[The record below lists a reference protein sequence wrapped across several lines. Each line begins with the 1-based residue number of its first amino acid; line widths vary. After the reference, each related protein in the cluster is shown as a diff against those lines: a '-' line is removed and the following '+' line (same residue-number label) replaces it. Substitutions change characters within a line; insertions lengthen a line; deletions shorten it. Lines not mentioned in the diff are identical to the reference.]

1 MRLLDLVVGPNGAGK
16 STVVRVFIEPHTPNA
31 VFVNADAIARER
43 WPDSPEEH
51 AYEAAQIAARTRET
65 LIEQGRSFIA
75 ETVFSHPSK
84 LDLIRQAKAAGYTV
98 VLHVVLVD
106 PDTSVARVAARVA
119 AGGHDVPEDK
129 VRGRHA
135 RVAPLICEA
144 IGQVDEAFVYDNTR
158 IDGPRRLAWFAG
170 GEPIGAVN
178 WPSWVAAEFSERWP
192 PNRVS

>member
-16 STVVRVFIEPHTPNA
+16 STIVRVFIESHTPNA
-31 VFVNADAIARER
+31 AFVNADVIARER
-43 WPDSPEEH
+43 WPDAPEEH
-51 AYEAAQIAARTRET
+51 SYDAARIAARTREA

-84 LDLIRQAKAAGYTV
+84 LDLIRRAKAAGYTV

-106 PDTSVARVAARVA
+106 PDTSVARVAVRVA

-129 VRGRHA
+129 IRARHA
-135 RVAPLICEA
+135 RLAPLVCEA
-144 IGQVDEAFVYDNTR
+144 ISLADEAFVYDNTR

-170 GEPIGAVN
+170 GEPIGPVS
-178 WPSWVAAEFSERWP
+178 WPGWVATDFAERWP
-192 PNRVS
+192 AATV